1 MQYYLILALNLIVN
15 LIGLL
20 LLIYVILSFFMSP
33 YHPVRETVNR
43 MVDPLLDPIRRVM
56 PPIAGLDFSP
66 LILWL
71 LVRLI
76 DGFLVQLISRF

>member
-1 MQYYLILALNLIVN
+1 
-15 LIGLL
+15 
-20 LLIYVILSFFMSP
+20 
-33 YHPVRETVNR
+33 
-43 MVDPLLDPIRRVM
+43 MVDPMLDPIRRVM

-76 DGFLVQLISRF
+76 DGLLVQLIARF